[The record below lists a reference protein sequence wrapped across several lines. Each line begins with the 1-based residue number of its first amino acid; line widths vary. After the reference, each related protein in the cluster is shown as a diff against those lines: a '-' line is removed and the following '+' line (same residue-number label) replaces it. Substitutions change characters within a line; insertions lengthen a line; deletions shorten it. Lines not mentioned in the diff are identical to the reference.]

1 MCYNSKTIRLI
12 SANDTPFERELKI
25 GKYIKNYYIHIS
37 IPTGQEG
44 LVAFKTL
51 FLNSY
56 RIRTTRDREILLG
69 GKCAGLNSLY

>member
-12 SANDTPFERELKI
+12 SANDTPFEIELKI

-44 LVAFKTL
+44 LVAFKT
-51 FLNSY
+51 
-56 RIRTTRDREILLG
+56 
-69 GKCAGLNSLY
+69 